1 MTNERLNR
9 LCAEKVM
16 GWGLSMTKKFWM
28 IDTSELQSPFIKV
41 EDWNPCED
49 ISDAFMLVDKMK
61 ENRHYISFEETHPDR
76 LWLNPNTMKMESS
89 QDNHYC
95 CFIKDEINVGVDN
108 PQDWVMAGDAAAD
121 TAPLAIVKAC
131 LRTVE

>member
-1 MTNERLNR
+1 MTNEQLNR

-41 EDWNPCED
+41 EEWNPCEN
-49 ISDAFMLVDKMK
+49 ISQAWMLIDKT
-61 ENRHYISFEETHPDR
+61 ISKDKRIQFDVEYDEGAWLASFWIHSQPDDEDMP
-76 LWLNPNTMKMESS
+76 LNVAE
-89 QDNHYC
+89 Q
-95 CFIKDEINVGVDN
+95 
-108 PQDWVMAGDAAAD
+108 AD

-131 LRTVE
+131 LKAVE